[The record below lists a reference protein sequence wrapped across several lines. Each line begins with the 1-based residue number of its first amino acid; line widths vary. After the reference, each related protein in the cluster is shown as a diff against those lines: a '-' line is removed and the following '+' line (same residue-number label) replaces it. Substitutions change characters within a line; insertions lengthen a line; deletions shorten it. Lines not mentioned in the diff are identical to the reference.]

1 METPSYYL
9 PSVVQTKSEAME
21 DFQGPLDVIFLLL
34 SKHKIEI
41 SNVSISQILEQ
52 YLAYLDEQK
61 RMDMEIASEFI
72 AMASHLMLIKTK
84 MLLSVTEQAEAQSEM
99 ELLIHSLEERQRAA
113 AYEQVR
119 MAASFLAER
128 NEIGCNLFV
137 KEPEPLRRDKTYQ
150 YRHDPSD
157 LVAAW
162 TALAE
167 RSAAGLAS
175 PTHPFAAIVGAEPF
189 PVVTKAAHIL
199 RRLLQVGVGKF
210 RSLFRG
216 CKSRSEV
223 VATFLA
229 VLELCKLCS
238 VRVVSDGG
246 GDADVT
252 FLQMPQGTVDGQ
264 PFGSSEE

>member
-1 METPSYYL
+1 MPT
-9 PSVVQTKSEAME
+9 A
-21 DFQGPLDVIFLLL
+21 
-34 SKHKIEI
+34 
-41 SNVSISQILEQ
+41 
-52 YLAYLDEQK
+52 
-61 RMDMEIASEFI
+61 
-72 AMASHLMLIKTK
+72 
-84 MLLSVTEQAEAQSEM
+84 
-99 ELLIHSLEERQRAA
+99 
-113 AYEQVR
+113 
-119 MAASFLAER
+119 
-128 NEIGCNLFV
+128 
-137 KEPEPLRRDKTYQ
+137 
-150 YRHDPSD
+150 
-157 LVAAW
+157 
-162 TALAE
+162 ALAE

>member
-1 METPSYYL
+1 MEAPKYYL
-9 PSVVQTKSEAME
+9 PGVVQTKSDAME

-34 SKHKIEI
+34 SKHKIDI
-41 SNVSISQILEQ
+41 GNVSISQILEQ
-52 YLAYLDEQK
+52 YLSYLEEQK
-61 RMDMEIASEFI
+61 RMDMEIASELI

-84 MLLSVTEQAEAQSEM
+84 MLLSVTEQQEAQSEM
-99 ELLIHSLEERQRAA
+99 ELLIRSLEERQRAA
-113 AYEQVR
+113 AYEQIR
-119 MAASFLAER
+119 MAASFLEGR
-128 NEIGCNLFV
+128 NDIGCSLFV

-150 YRHDPSD
+150 YRHDPQD

-162 TALAE
+162 AAMAE
-167 RSAAGLAS
+167 RSAAGLAA
-175 PTHPFAAIVGAEPF
+175 PTHPFADIVGAEPF

-199 RRLLQVGVGKF
+199 RRLIQTGVGKF

-229 VLELCKLCS
+229 VLELCKLAS
-238 VRVVSDGG
+238 VRVESDGG

-252 FLQMPQGTVDGQ
+252 FLQMPKETVDGQ

>member
-9 PSVVQTKSEAME
+9 PGVVQTKSETME

-113 AYEQVR
+113 AYEQIR
-119 MAASFLAER
+119 MAASFLADR

-162 TALAE
+162 AALAE
-167 RSAAGLAS
+167 RSAVGLAS

>member
-9 PSVVQTKSEAME
+9 PGVVQTKSETME

-113 AYEQVR
+113 AYEQIR
-119 MAASFLAER
+119 MAASFLADR

-162 TALAE
+162 AALAE
-167 RSAAGLAS
+167 RSAA
-175 PTHPFAAIVGAEPF
+175 VW
-189 PVVTKAAHIL
+189 
-199 RRLLQVGVGKF
+199 RRPPIPLPPLWERN
-210 RSLFRG
+210 RS
-216 CKSRSEV
+216 
-223 VATFLA
+223 
-229 VLELCKLCS
+229 
-238 VRVVSDGG
+238 
-246 GDADVT
+246 
-252 FLQMPQGTVDGQ
+252 QW
-264 PFGSSEE
+264 